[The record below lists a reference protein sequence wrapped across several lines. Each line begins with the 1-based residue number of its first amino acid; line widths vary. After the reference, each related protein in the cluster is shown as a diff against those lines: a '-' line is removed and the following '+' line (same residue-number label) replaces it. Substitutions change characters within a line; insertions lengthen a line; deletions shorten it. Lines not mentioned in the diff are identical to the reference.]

1 MIKKLLFLVGFIV
14 LFCFSRSI
22 VYAEEMHPI
31 WDYNNFLFFERPT
44 GEFGFRFMEES
55 RQSSYDGKD
64 GESRYRFFTE
74 ELRIEDNMFI
84 LRPRFLKLNFGFGV
98 VFEQGGADYP
108 SKGLLTDYKFRGEFL
123 SGTPY
128 SGSFFTEKQYK
139 EYEHTP
145 SSIYLMDMFRAG
157 AGFRMGEEV
166 MGWPIN
172 FNFKYSSRESE
183 NMFNEF
189 NSFFKEGWKTFEAD
203 TKKEWDI
210 FKLNFSSGITQYER
224 EFVFG
229 GEGYE
234 AQSLNSYSHGSLFGK
249 FLDDNLRTKTRV
261 SLNSQSGINEYLNM
275 KFGQDVNYWILQD
288 KLQTLDAFLKFD
300 VERITRDY
308 SNVNDKEQN
317 ESGFFQT
324 EENLMEIRIGFSHQL
339 GISLSSELEGILS
352 KLSLS
357 NYESLLTGIRGKT
370 DYTKVIPW
378 RGKFSSG
385 YAFEFNDIARSGD
398 GESFIKGESRI
409 LSGYSPIA
417 LKYENVQIESVEVF
431 DLSGVVHYLEGIDY
445 RVYRA
450 GPKTYIERIVGT
462 SILNG
467 EAVFVDYK
475 NKNPLGDIIES
486 SHTVSL
492 GVSLLDG
499 LMEPYV
505 RFFILNQE
513 ANGPIGLTEEN
524 IFLNPGASYIIGIRS
539 RNIFEQWWNIERESS
554 IELEENTQELYPFQ
568 RLTFKS
574 SLSVPLPFIEGLKV
588 SLSNNRTSI
597 KYNKESGND
606 YTLLSNAFNVLYETR
621 KMKVASGV
629 SYDASAI
636 GDTDRKVLSLF
647 NGVSYKL
654 RRWTVDLFARQAFE
668 EYVTGARS
676 TENDGLLVKFYI
688 SRKF

>member
-14 LFCFSRSI
+14 LLCFSRNFI
-22 VYAEEMHPI
+22 YAEEMHPI

-44 GEFGFRFMEES
+44 GEFSFRFRGES

-74 ELRIEDNMFI
+74 ELRIEDTMFI
-84 LRPRFLKLNFGFGV
+84 LRPRFLTLNAGFGV

-108 SKGLLTDYKFRGEFL
+108 SRGLLTDYKFRGEFL

-128 SGSFFTEKQYK
+128 SGSFFTEKQQK

-172 FNFKYSSRESE
+172 FHFKYSNRESD

-189 NSFFKEGWKTFEAD
+189 NSFFKEDWRIFEVD
-203 TKKEWDI
+203 TKKEWDM
-210 FKLNFSSGITQYER
+210 FDLNLSSGITQYGR
-224 EFVFG
+224 EFISDSKD
-229 GEGYE
+229 YK
-234 AQSLNSYSHGSLFGK
+234 AQSLNSYFHGSLFGK
-249 FLDDNLRTKTRV
+249 FLDNNLRTKTRV
-261 SLNSQSGINEYLNM
+261 SLNAQSGINEYLNM

-300 VERITRDY
+300 VERIIRDY
-308 SNVNDKEQN
+308 GNINDKEQN
-317 ESGFFQT
+317 ESDFFQK
-324 EENLMEIRIGFSHQL
+324 EENLTEIRIGFSHQL
-339 GISLSSELEGILS
+339 GTSLSSELEGILS

-370 DYTKVIPW
+370 DYTKIIPW
-378 RGKFSSG
+378 NGKFFGG
-385 YAFEFNDIARSGD
+385 YGFEFNNIARSGEE
-398 GESFIKGESRI
+398 ESFIKGESRI
-409 LSGYSPIA
+409 LSGYSSTA

-431 DLSGVVHYLEGIDY
+431 DLSGEVHYLEGIDY

-450 GPKTYIERIVGT
+450 GPKTFIERIPGT

-475 NKNPLGDIIES
+475 NNNPFGNIIES

-499 LMEPYV
+499 LIEPYV
-505 RFFILNQE
+505 RLFILNQE
-513 ANGPIGLTEEN
+513 ANGPIGSTEEN
-524 IFLNPGASYIIGIRS
+524 IFLNPGASYIIGVRS
-539 RNIFEQWWNIERESS
+539 RNIFEQWWNIERESN

-568 RLTFKS
+568 RLTLKS

-588 SLSNNRTSI
+588 SLSSNKTSI
-597 KYNKESGND
+597 KYNKESSND

-621 KMKVASGV
+621 KVRVASGV

-636 GDTDRKVLSLF
+636 GDTDRKVLSIF

-654 RRWTVDLFARQAFE
+654 RRWTIDLFARQAFE
-668 EYVTGARS
+668 EYVTGERS